1 MATCTRVRA
10 HKHTQLS
17 RRVSGQMGGTMLSHM
32 HSCGLACFHLGSCS
46 RLRRVQAPRRLSADS
61 LIRTSEMRDLG
72 DVRCVSCGLLR
83 QTVPVGMRSCVQA
96 TTRSERIV
104 GRGCPHCHGVSSAVH
119 GGPNASVRV
128 FRCPHASE
136 RVQGGCSLCAQ
147 RWVNNHTPAVWTPS
161 RTRAAHTSARPHTHT
176 SRHQHT
182 HAQLHPHQHTNT

>member
-1 MATCTRVRA
+1 MRT

-17 RRVSGQMGGTMLSHM
+17 RRMSGQIGGTMLSLM
-32 HSCGLACFHLGSCS
+32 HSSGLACFHLGSCS

-72 DVRCVSCGLLR
+72 DVRCVFCGLLR

-96 TTRSERIV
+96 TTRCERIV
-104 GRGCPHCHGVSSAVH
+104 GRVCPHCHGVSSAVH

-128 FRCPHASE
+128 LCCPHASE

-161 RTRAAHTSARPHTHT
+161 RTRAALTSARPHTHT

>member
-1 MATCTRVRA
+1 
-10 HKHTQLS
+10 
-17 RRVSGQMGGTMLSHM
+17 MLSHM
-32 HSCGLACFHLGSCS
+32 HSSGLACFHLGSCS

-136 RVQGGCSLCAQ
+136 RVQGGCSLCAHP
-147 RWVNNHTPAVWTPS
+147 WVNNHMPAVWTPSRTRVNNHMPAVWTPS

-176 SRHQHT
+176 STHQHT
-182 HAQLHPHQHTNT
+182 HAQLHPHQHTNS

>member
-83 QTVPVGMRSCVQA
+83 QTV
-96 TTRSERIV
+96 
-104 GRGCPHCHGVSSAVH
+104 H

-136 RVQGGCSLCAQ
+136 RVQGGCSLCAAQ
-147 RWVNNHTPAVWTPS
+147 HWVNNHTPAVWAPS

-176 SRHQHT
+176 SRHRHT